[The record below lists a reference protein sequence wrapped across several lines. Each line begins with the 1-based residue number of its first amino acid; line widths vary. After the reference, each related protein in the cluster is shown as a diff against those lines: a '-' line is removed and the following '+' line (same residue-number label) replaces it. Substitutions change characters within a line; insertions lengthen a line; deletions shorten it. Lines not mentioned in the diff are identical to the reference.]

1 MTKPNMIVL
10 MGGQGVGKGTHAR
23 RLIDEHG
30 YKYVEAGAILR
41 ALPAE
46 SPVAQIMARGE
57 LVPDEELFVIIGDA
71 INQVGDNNMIVD
83 GFPRTIGQA
92 QWLVKQFS
100 TKYNVHVLYLNVPEK
115 IMLQRIENRIREGGG
130 RADDADAAIV
140 RRRLDNF
147 WKITMPAIEWLRDAP
162 GIKFSDVDVSQFEFE
177 SNYAN
182 VCQALKLNPKKTNK

>member
-1 MTKPNMIVL
+1 MKRKMIVL

-23 RLIDEHG
+23 RLIDENG

-41 ALPAE
+41 ELPPE

-57 LVPDEELFVIIGDA
+57 LVPDDKLFVIIGDA
-71 INQVGDNNMIVD
+71 INQVNNADMIVD

-92 QWLVKQFS
+92 KWLVQQYS
-100 TKYNVHVLYLNVPEK
+100 SKYDIHIIYLNVPEK
-115 IMLQRIENRIREGGG
+115 IMLQRIENRINQGGG
-130 RADDADAAIV
+130 RADDADATIV

-147 WKITMPAIEWLRDAP
+147 WKTTMPAIEWLRTAP
-162 GIKFSDVDVSQFEFE
+162 GIQFSDVDVSQFEFE

>member
-1 MTKPNMIVL
+1 MKRKMIVL

-23 RLIDEHG
+23 RLIDENG

-41 ALPAE
+41 ELPPE

-57 LVPDEELFVIIGDA
+57 LVPDDKLFVIIGDA
-71 INQVGDNNMIVD
+71 INQVNNADMIVD

-92 QWLVKQFS
+92 KWLVQQYS
-100 TKYNVHVLYLNVPEK
+100 SKYDIHIIYLNVPEK
-115 IMLQRIENRIREGGG
+115 IMLQRIENRINQGGG
-130 RADDADAAIV
+130 RADDADASIV

-147 WKITMPAIEWLRDAP
+147 WKTTMPAIEWLRTAP
-162 GIKFSDVDVSQFEFE
+162 GIQFSDVDVSQFEFE